1 MSGKYKKA
9 VFDPYFS
16 VSHFFFLL
24 LNPCAAFLQHF
35 LSYQNFTV
43 PYTSFD
49 NFRGFDI
56 INEDILPQ
64 GGFLFMDNLIF
75 CLNVTVPI
83 FLTLLLGYFFRRI
96 GLFDEA
102 FVNRMNKFVFVIPLP
117 ALLFQDI
124 AKIDIYKAWDSKMVI
139 FCFLITSLSI
149 VISVLLSR
157 LLHPSDIRG
166 EFIQASYRS
175 SAAILGIAVIQ
186 NLYGNAGMA
195 PLMIIASVPLY
206 NVMAVVVLSVFKPD
220 QGKLD
225 GTVLKRT
232 LKGIVTNPIILG
244 IVAGTLWSLLRLP
257 FPKILD
263 STVGNLA
270 KTATP
275 LGLMAMGGS
284 LHFGKAFSRL
294 KASVA
299 CTFMKLIGY
308 EALFLPLAIRCG
320 FTKDKLVSIIIMLG
334 SASTVTCFVMA
345 KNMGHEGSFSS
356 GVVLLTTLFSAFTLT
371 VWLFLCK
378 SLGLI

>member
-1 MSGKYKKA
+1 
-9 VFDPYFS
+9 
-16 VSHFFFLL
+16 
-24 LNPCAAFLQHF
+24 
-35 LSYQNFTV
+35 
-43 PYTSFD
+43 
-49 NFRGFDI
+49 
-56 INEDILPQ
+56 
-64 GGFLFMDNLIF
+64 MDNLIF

-96 GLFDEA
+96 GLFDET

-117 ALLFQDI
+117 VLLFQDI
-124 AKIDIYKAWDSKMVI
+124 AKIDIYEAWDPKMI
-139 FCFLITSLSI
+139 LFCFAITSLSI
-149 VISVLLSR
+149 MISVLLSR
-157 LLHPSDIRG
+157 FLHPSDIRG

-175 SAAILGIAVIQ
+175 SAAILGIAIIQ

-206 NVMAVVVLSVFKPD
+206 NVMAVVVLSVFKPG
-220 QGKLD
+220 QGKID

-244 IVAGTLWSLLRLP
+244 IAAGTLWSLLRLP

-263 STVGNLA
+263 STAGNLA

-299 CTFMKLIGY
+299 CTFMKHFFFLLPSVAVLQRTSWFPSLSCWGLPAPLPALSWQKTWDMR
-308 EALFLPLAIRCG
+308 ALFLRESCFLPHYSVPLP
-320 FTKDKLVSIIIMLG
+320 
-334 SASTVTCFVMA
+334 
-345 KNMGHEGSFSS
+345 
-356 GVVLLTTLFSAFTLT
+356 
-371 VWLFLCK
+371 
-378 SLGLI
+378 